1 MYKGWMARERKK
13 NHKWKISIVMSGRSQ
28 QGEDIWMM

>member
-1 MYKGWMARERKK
+1 MDGQREEK